1 MFWRFF
7 HKMMDLSPILV
18 AVFMGKTRWYTIE
31 PGLQKPYC
39 SGDINGLPHLTLKN
53 TLKLYNWFRIPTSK
67 TTHIS
72 DVMIWNSSAT
82 ISVSSKGILLGSMR
96 PRARKKTAD
105 ITGYLPIYIYT
116 FVALIR
122 LFLVIS
128 ITCCLNPCAE
138 LLLNLKTVFTWDHE
152 TLVMTVKY

>member
-1 MFWRFF
+1 
-7 HKMMDLSPILV
+7 MMDLSPILV

-31 PGLQKPYC
+31 PGLQKPYG
-39 SGDINGLPHLTLKN
+39 SGDINGLPHLTFKKKM
-53 TLKLYNWFRIPTSK
+53 KLTDFGFRIPISK

-82 ISVSSKGILLGSMR
+82 ISVNSKGILLGSMR
-96 PRARKKTAD
+96 PRARKTAD

-116 FVALIR
+116 CVALIR
-122 LFLVIS
+122 LFLAISS

-138 LLLNLKTVFTWDHE
+138 LPLNLKTVFTWDHE